1 VHPSPRVTIQHVRG
15 YPAHAYAAVAGQRD
29 WDRYE
34 WTLVLNG
41 ERHAAAHP
49 DDPAMGDLRAWVRAG
64 RDRYLAP
71 GGRDTLGFGLF
82 LFSRPR

>member
-1 VHPSPRVTIQHVRG
+1 LC
-15 YPAHAYAAVAGQRD
+15 AA
-29 WDRYE
+29 WE
-34 WTLVLNG
+34 
-41 ERHAAAHP
+41 
-49 DDPAMGDLRAWVRAG
+49 RAG

>member
-1 VHPSPRVTIQHVRG
+1 
-15 YPAHAYAAVAGQRD
+15 VASERD

-34 WTLVLNG
+34 WRLVLNG

-49 DDPAMGDLRAWVRAG
+49 GEPGMDDLRAFVRAG

-71 GGRDTLGFGLF
+71 GGRDALGFGLF
-82 LFSRPR
+82 LFARPAG